1 MKLCFMPSGLF
12 NSWPLQFLRTGDY
25 HRSYGLLA
33 SRTTDGAWWSGTAG
47 SATDGRNLATYASNV
62 DAQDNPFRGFGIALR
77 CVIQIAGACSF

>member
-1 MKLCFMPSGLF
+1 M
-12 NSWPLQFLRTGDY
+12 
-25 HRSYGLLA
+25 
-33 SRTTDGAWWSGTAG
+33 DGAWWSGTAG